1 MKQNNINGED
11 DVSMYYPDGDAE
23 HIAQDD
29 HDDAFLNQ
37 NAKKK
42 KKIKKRNARLT
53 GGQTALIA
61 VIFVIYTALIIAASW
76 LIFYRPAG
84 NQNDDT
90 LPFETDPI
98 GQESADTGIGEP
110 PLHYGD
116 DTSETGTDPDE
127 TDVPAETEEP
137 VSEYIVKEDVYN
149 ILVIGHDD
157 TALLADVVMIVNCD
171 VKNNKISVMQIP
183 RDTLVTIGVSTNKNN
198 EAFSHYYMNAKWE
211 GVDDPYT
218 EAGAR
223 YEQMIEKSLCINIH
237 HRVVMNL
244 AGFQAIVDAM
254 GGVSVNVPYDM
265 VYEDPEQD
273 LYINIPKG
281 WQHLDGY
288 NAMGFVRYRE
298 GYVQADLGR
307 VNAQK
312 IFITAMVNQAKA
324 VIKNFDVSAMTGMA
338 QAVFN
343 SVNTNL
349 SVSDIMYYAKFILNV
364 DLESISMMTLP
375 GDLSSD
381 GYFVM
386 NRADTLKAV
395 NEYFNVYEKDIA
407 DNIFDR
413 SYTFCYT
420 GLQYLCDL
428 YFAGSATYFGE
439 VYSADDVNSGSIH
452 IPHN

>member
-1 MKQNNINGED
+1 MKQNHTNDD

-23 HIAQDD
+23 HMAQDD
-29 HDDAFLNQ
+29 HDEAFLNQ

-42 KKIKKRNARLT
+42 KRIKKRNARLS
-53 GGQTALIA
+53 GSQIALIA
-61 VIFVIYTALIIAASW
+61 VIFVIYTAVIVAASW
-76 LIFYRPAG
+76 LIFYRPGG
-84 NQNDDT
+84 NPGKDT

-98 GQESADTGIGEP
+98 ESGNTETDIGEP
-110 PLHYGD
+110 PLSYGD
-116 DTSETGTDPDE
+116 DTDETGSEPVE
-127 TDVPAETEEP
+127 TEPPAETDAP
-137 VSEYIVKEDVYN
+137 VSEYVVKEDVYN

-171 VKNNKISVMQIP
+171 VKNSKISVMQIP

-198 EAFSHYYMNAKWE
+198 EAFSHYYMKAKWA
-211 GVDDPYT
+211 GNDDPYT
-218 EAGAR
+218 EAGIQ
-223 YEQMIEKSLCINIH
+223 YEQLLEKSLCINIH

-254 GGVSVNVPYDM
+254 GGVSVNVPCDM

-312 IFITAMVNQAKA
+312 IFITAMINQAKA
-324 VIKNFDVSAMTGMA
+324 VIKNFDVAAMGNMA
-338 QAVFN
+338 QAVWN
-343 SVNTNL
+343 SVSTDL
-349 SVSDIMYYAKFILNV
+349 TVSDILYYAKFLMNV

-395 NEYFNVYEKDIA
+395 NEYFNIYEKEIT
-407 DNIFDR
+407 NSIFDPR
-413 SYTFCYT
+413 YTFCYT
-420 GLQYLCDL
+420 NLQYLCDL

-439 VYSADDVNSGSIH
+439 VVNADDVNNGSIH
-452 IPHN
+452 MPHT

>member
-1 MKQNNINGED
+1 MKRNNINGEED
-11 DVSMYYPDGDAE
+11 FSMYYPNGDGGNM
-23 HIAQDD
+23 AQDD
-29 HDDAFLNQ
+29 RDDAFLNA

-42 KKIKKRNARLT
+42 KRVKRKNARLS
-53 GGQTALIA
+53 GSHIALIA
-61 VIFVIYTALIIAASW
+61 AIFVIYTVVIVAASW
-76 LIFYRPAG
+76 LIFYRPG
-84 NQNDDT
+84 GTQNHET

-98 GQESADTGIGEP
+98 EQNSAETGIGDP
-110 PLHYGD
+110 PLNYGEEIFGS
-116 DTSETGTDPDE
+116 DTETTE
-127 TDVPAETEEP
+127 TTPVETETP
-137 VSEYIVKEDVYN
+137 VNEYVVKEDVYN

-171 VKNNKISVMQIP
+171 VKNSKISVMQIP
-183 RDTLVTIGVSTNKNN
+183 RDTLITIGVSTNKNN
-198 EAFSHYYMNAKWE
+198 EGFSYYYMKAKRA
-211 GVDDPYT
+211 GSDDPYN
-218 EAGAR
+218 EAGAQ
-223 YEQMIEKSLCINIH
+223 YEQLLEKSLCINIH
-237 HRVVMNL
+237 NRVIMNL

-265 VYEDPEQD
+265 QYEDPEQN

-312 IFITAMVNQAKA
+312 IFITAMVNQVKA

-338 QAVFN
+338 QAVWK
-343 SVNTNL
+343 SVTTDL
-349 SVSDIMYYAKFILNV
+349 SVSDIVYYAKFLLNV

-395 NEYFNVYEKDIA
+395 NEYFNIYEKAIE

-439 VYSADDVNSGSIH
+439 VVNAGDVNNGSIH
-452 IPHN
+452 IPHT

>member
-1 MKQNNINGED
+1 MKQNHINDED

-23 HIAQDD
+23 HMAQDD
-29 HDDAFLNQ
+29 HDEAFLNE

-42 KKIKKRNARLT
+42 KRVKKKNARLS
-53 GGQTALIA
+53 GSQIALIA
-61 VIFVIYTALIIAASW
+61 VIFVIYTVVIVAASW
-76 LIFYRPAG
+76 LIFYRPGG

-98 GQESADTGIGEP
+98 VQNGTETGIGDP
-110 PLHYGD
+110 PLDYGE
-116 DTSETGTDPDE
+116 DTAGTETESPETIPEE
-127 TDVPAETEEP
+127 TDVP
-137 VSEYIVKEDVYN
+137 VNEYIVKEDVYN

-171 VKNNKISVMQIP
+171 VKNSRISVMQIP
-183 RDTLVTIGVSTNKNN
+183 RDTLITIGVSTNKNN
-198 EAFSHYYMNAKWE
+198 EGFSHYYMKAKRA
-211 GVDDPYT
+211 GSDDPYT
-218 EAGAR
+218 EAGEQ
-223 YEQMIEKSLCINIH
+223 YEQLLEKSLCINIH
-237 HRVVMNL
+237 HRVIMNL

-265 VYEDPEQD
+265 EYEDPEQN
-273 LYINIPKG
+273 LYINIPAG

-324 VIKNFDVSAMTGMA
+324 VIKNVDVAAITSMA
-338 QAVFN
+338 QAIFN
-343 SVNTNL
+343 SVTTDL
-349 SVSDIMYYAKFILNV
+349 SVSDIVYYAKFLLNV

-386 NRADTLKAV
+386 NRADTLKAI
-395 NEYFNVYEKDIA
+395 NEYFNIYEKEIE

-439 VYSADDVNSGSIH
+439 VVSADDVNSGSIH
-452 IPHN
+452 IPHT

>member
-1 MKQNNINGED
+1 MKQNHINDED
-11 DVSMYYPDGDAE
+11 DVSMYYPDGDGE
-23 HIAQDD
+23 HMAQDD
-29 HDDAFLNQ
+29 HDEAFLNA

-42 KKIKKRNARLT
+42 KRIKKKNARLT
-53 GGQTALIA
+53 GGQIALIA
-61 VIFVIYTALIIAASW
+61 VIFVIYTAVIVTASW
-76 LIFYRPAG
+76 LIFYRPGG

-90 LPFETDPI
+90 LPFETNPI
-98 GQESADTGIGEP
+98 ETENTSSGDIGEP
-110 PLHYGD
+110 PLDYGD
-116 DTSETGTDPDE
+116 ETADTDTIPSETE
-127 TDVPAETEEP
+127 PAETEP
-137 VSEYIVKEDVYN
+137 SVNQYVPKEDVYN

-171 VKNNKISVMQIP
+171 VKNSRISVMQIP
-183 RDTLVTIGVSTNKNN
+183 RDTLITIGVSTNKNN
-198 EAFSHYYMNAKWE
+198 EGFSYYYMKAKRE

-223 YEQMIEKSLCINIH
+223 YEQLLEKSLCINIH
-237 HRVVMNL
+237 HRVIMNL
-244 AGFQAIVDAM
+244 AGFRSIVDSM

-312 IFITAMVNQAKA
+312 IFITAMINQAKA
-324 VIKNFDVSAMTGMA
+324 VIKNFDVAAMTGMG
-338 QAVFN
+338 QAVAE
-343 SVNTNL
+343 SVTTDL
-349 SVSDIMYYAKFILNV
+349 SVSDIVYYAKFLLNV
-364 DLESISMMTLP
+364 DLEAVSMMTLP

-395 NEYFNVYEKDIA
+395 NEYFNVYEKDIEN
-407 DNIFDR
+407 NIFDR

-428 YFAGSATYFGE
+428 YFAGAATYFGE
-439 VYSADDVNSGSIH
+439 VVSADDVNNGSIH
-452 IPHN
+452 IPHT